1 MAACAQLKGVFSMN
15 FDQTN
20 KIDKEIEKL
29 GDRELQERINES
41 KNQAER
47 NFWKTLQDRALQA
60 RQRKVIN
67 GDFIR

>member
-1 MAACAQLKGVFSMN
+1 MKKIFSMN

-20 KIDKEIEKL
+20 KIDEEIGKL
-29 GDRELQERINES
+29 DDRELQARIDNS

-47 NFWKTLQDRALQA
+47 NFWKALQDRELQA

-67 GDFIR
+67 GSFVR

>member
-1 MAACAQLKGVFSMN
+1 MN

-29 GDRELQERINES
+29 DDRELQARINES

-47 NFWKTLQDRALQA
+47 NFWKALQDRALQA